1 MIISQNTNVVPFTKL
16 FCIYNTCNNV
26 RQHSSLGIIY
36 NYQLKMYNVVPC
48 VISLALCNSS
58 SIISL
63 LPARKNDIIRSTELL
78 LEAISSSDFE
88 SYAYVLFLSTCF
100 SFSKIDN

>member
-1 MIISQNTNVVPFTKL
+1 M
-16 FCIYNTCNNV
+16 YNV
-26 RQHSSLGIIY
+26 RQHSSVGIIY

-88 SYAYVLFLSTCF
+88 SYAYVAV
-100 SFSKIDN
+100 SFYRFNRQKITLASI